1 MQLKKI
7 LLYFNSI
14 KYSALVLF
22 LFNLVLTQ
30 ISLLKTFGY
39 EFAAANGLILVI
51 ISGLYTIKFL
61 SNRENH
67 ISDLFKVLFI
77 LSVIPLVV
85 IIINSILTMF
95 CSFWDGLIFY
105 VLIVCTSIIFGT
117 AVAFIIDLYL
127 KRLKKTVF
135 LLIIFL
141 IALIPIIEIYFQPQ
155 VYFYSPLIGF
165 FPGNIYDEGLS
176 PDLKLLI
183 HQIIISIFSG
193 SDHLFII
200 RYREI

>member
-1 MQLKKI
+1 MQLKKT
-7 LLYFNSI
+7 LLHFNSI

-51 ISGLYTIKFL
+51 ISGLSTIKFL

-77 LSVIPLVV
+77 LSVIPIIV

-105 VLIVCTSIIFGT
+105 VLIVYTSIIFGT
-117 AVAFIIDLYL
+117 AVAFIIDLY
-127 KRLKKTVF
+127 F
-135 LLIIFL
+135 LN
-141 IALIPIIEIYFQPQ
+141 A
-155 VYFYSPLIGF
+155 
-165 FPGNIYDEGLS
+165 
-176 PDLKLLI
+176 
-183 HQIIISIFSG
+183 
-193 SDHLFII
+193 
-200 RYREI
+200 